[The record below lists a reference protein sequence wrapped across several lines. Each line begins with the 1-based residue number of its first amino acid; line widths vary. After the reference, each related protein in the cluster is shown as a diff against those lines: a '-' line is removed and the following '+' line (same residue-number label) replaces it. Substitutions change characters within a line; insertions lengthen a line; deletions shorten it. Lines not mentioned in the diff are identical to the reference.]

1 MTTININQSLLNIT
15 SALAVFV
22 GGAAAL
28 ALLYAAYLLIFAG
41 DDSTQ
46 ELKARKI
53 IGFAIVGA
61 VLGLGAVT
69 LSNLITGQIK

>member
-1 MTTININQSLLNIT
+1 MTININQSLLNIAH
-15 SALAVFV
+15 ALALFV
-22 GGAAAL
+22 GGAAAI

-41 DDSTQ
+41 DDSAQ

-53 IGFAIVGA
+53 IGFAIIGS

-69 LSNLITGQIK
+69 LANTITGQIK